1 MSKYTI
7 SKNYHY
13 EKFGPAERI
22 DFEIP
27 EIGGSVNVEYGTARD
42 INNESN
48 WLAQVNS
55 VVEEAYKDFDVSG
68 IKDSR
73 TAKDKISEYMAA
85 GGYVYDKDEL
95 DRHIKDYGEILK
107 REDSE
112 YDYATCLREING
124 LLKDFEIF
132 EETPEFVKIC
142 CAYAGERLQ
151 GTENGSS
158 LENRFSFMEKRK
170 HRGSIPS
177 INNDINNI
185 TGVIN
190 NGRLSEEYLGK
201 LQSLFAGG
209 KVPSLASVAEMH
221 QAAKSREQKLHQSR
235 NQAGSVLSKS
245 LMAAYTADLVEDAL
259 KAKYYDKTKD
269 LSVFADGEK
278 KERIAKASPVD
289 LITGYGSD
297 LLVSHEANIIVF
309 SKIAAEQKNGRDVS
323 PALGALRKVY
333 SSAVTRDSDRYAL
346 SNFPENVKK
355 RVFNLVY
362 ANRRNFFQH
371 AEECVNIVKSLYG
384 ADEEAAKIIAGQRDI
399 CKAKEALKE
408 RLESRKN
415 ALNDGEL
422 VSGAVI
428 ADNIADVLKEGFEFP
443 TDAQKAKKVV
453 AAAQNKHSLTRA
465 QQDILELKRER

>member
-1 MSKYTI
+1 MSRYKI

-13 EKFGPAERI
+13 ESFGPAERI

-27 EIGGSVNVEYGTARD
+27 EIDGYVNVEYGTARD

-48 WLAQVNS
+48 CLAQVNS
-55 VVEEAYKDFDVSG
+55 VVDGAYKDFDVSG
-68 IKDSR
+68 IKDSQ
-73 TAKDKISEYMAA
+73 TAKNKISEYMAA

-95 DRHIKDYGEILK
+95 DRYIKDYGEILK
-107 REDSE
+107 KENAE
-112 YDYATCLREING
+112 GDYAACLKEIHG

-132 EETPEFVKIC
+132 EKTPEFVKIC
-142 CAYAGERLQ
+142 CAYVGERLQ
-151 GTENGSS
+151 GKENGSG
-158 LENRFSFMEKRK
+158 LESRFSFMEKRK

-185 TGVIN
+185 TSVIK

-201 LQSLFAGG
+201 LQSLFAQG
-209 KVPSLASVAEMH
+209 KVPSIASVAEMH
-221 QAAKSREQKLHQSR
+221 QAAQSRERKLRGPR
-235 NQAGSVLSKS
+235 NQAGGVLGKS

-259 KAKYYDKTKD
+259 KAKYYDQTKD

-278 KERIAKASPVD
+278 KEKIAKTSSTD
-289 LITGYGSD
+289 LIAGYGSD
-297 LLVSHEANIIVF
+297 LLVFNEANIIVF
-309 SKIAAEQKNGRDVS
+309 SKIAAEQKNGQDVS
-323 PALGALRKVY
+323 PALGALREVY
-333 SSAVTRDSDRYAL
+333 SSAATRDSDRYAL
-346 SNFPENVKK
+346 SNFPESVKK
-355 RVFNLVY
+355 RVFNFVY
-362 ANRRNFFQH
+362 ANRRNYFRH

-384 ADEEAAKIIAGQRDI
+384 ANEETADIITGKRDI

-415 ALNDGEL
+415 ALNAGER

-428 ADNIADVLKEGFEFP
+428 ADNIADVMREGFEFP

-453 AAAQNKHSLTRA
+453 ASAQNKHPLTRA
-465 QQDILELKRER
+465 QQDILEQKRER